1 VFKWLRHLGKAAVRQ
16 PGRFFV
22 VRGKY
27 DAAQTTGENRRHWA
41 AADHLSANAATRADV
56 RRVLRSRA
64 RYEAANNSYAK
75 GIVLTLANYVVG
87 TGPRLQML
95 TDDPA
100 ANRFIEREFARW
112 VKAIGL
118 AHKLRTMRIA
128 QCESGECFGLLTSNP
143 RVDAPVQLDVRL
155 IEADQVAT
163 PWSAG
168 FSPVDGVVLDEFG
181 NPVAYYVLRRHPGD
195 NTFGAGG
202 TEFDVIPAE
211 AVIHLFRAERPGQNR
226 GIPEITSS
234 LSLFAMLRRYTLAV
248 LGTAEQAALPSGV
261 IYTDAPADAE
271 ISQVEPMDTVEMDR
285 GTWMTMPFGWKI
297 GQVKAEQP
305 TTVYGEFKREIIN
318 EIARCLNMPFNI
330 AAGNSAGYNYSS
342 GRLDHQAF
350 FKAIRIDQSYIAD
363 VVLDRIL
370 RAWLDEAVLI
380 EGYLPQSVRM
390 RDVDFAHQWFWD
402 GFEHVDPAKEA
413 NAQSTRLASNTTTL
427 AAEYAKAGL
436 DWESELRQRARE
448 VALMK
453 ELGLTPDQAQ
463 PAAQPKPGWSDSRN
477 SFTFWRRCLVSACSE
492 SERIDLPQ
500 KIRPSCSLAWA
511 VTTLSSRWATATCS
525 FWTASSC
532 VPGLTISPLGTE
544 SRSNSSCS
552 ASRGRSLGRSTCLKA
567 RSVSMSAFASRSRAL
582 ASYFCCPAT
591 LRTKLPL

>member
-1 VFKWLRHLGKAAVRQ
+1 M
-16 PGRFFV
+16 

-27 DAAQTTGENRRHWA
+27 DAAQTTNDTRRHWA
-41 AADHLSANAATRADV
+41 AADHLSANAASSAQV
-56 RRVLRSRA
+56 RRILRSRA
-64 RYEAANNSYAK
+64 RYEVANNSYAK

-95 TDDPA
+95 SEDDA
-100 ANRFIEREFARW
+100 VNRFIEKEFARW
-112 VKAIGL
+112 GKAIGL

-128 QCESGECFGLLTSNP
+128 QCETGECFGLLATNP
-143 RVDAPVQLDVRL
+143 RVNASVQLDLRL

-163 PWSAG
+163 PWQAQRMLA
-168 FSPVDGVVLDEFG
+168 VDGIVLDEFG

-195 NTFGAGG
+195 NTFGSSGMEYDLMPA
-202 TEFDVIPAE
+202 DV
-211 AVIHLFRAERPGQNR
+211 VIHLFRSERPGQAR

-261 IYTDAPADAE
+261 IYTDAPADADAA
-271 ISQVEPMDTVEMDR
+271 QVEPMDTVEMDR
-285 GTWMTMPFGWKI
+285 GTWLTMPYGWKI
-297 GQVKAEQP
+297 GQMRAEQP
-305 TTVYGEFKREIIN
+305 TTVYGDFKHEIIN

-350 FKAIRIDQSYIAD
+350 FKAIRIDQTFLGD
-363 VVLDRIL
+363 TVLDRIF

-380 EGYLPQSVRM
+380 EGYLPQAARL
-390 RDVDFAHQWFWD
+390 RNAEFPHQWFWD

-413 NAQSTRLASNTTTL
+413 NAQATRLQSNTTTL

-453 ELGLTPDQAQ
+453 ELGLTPEQAQ
-463 PAAQPKPGWSDSRN
+463 PAAGPAQK
-477 SFTFWRRCLVSACSE
+477 SAPA
-492 SERIDLPQ
+492 D
-500 KIRPSCSLAWA
+500 
-511 VTTLSSRWATATCS
+511 VTDDEEET
-525 FWTASSC
+525 
-532 VPGLTISPLGTE
+532 VTE
-544 SRSNSSCS
+544 
-552 ASRGRSLGRSTCLKA
+552 LE
-567 RSVSMSAFASRSRAL
+567 
-582 ASYFCCPAT
+582 
-591 LRTKLPL
+591 